1 MKQKYELMFLCSSVP
16 SVVVQSSWLGQFHIH
31 LKYQFNL
38 PKELLIYQ
46 LHLSVAI
53 ECLQKSAKYV
63 YTFHYFSQS
72 SSLNVSSSIDPK
84 AVLVFQSTSSLSSF
98 HIVDALVIG
107 A

>member
-1 MKQKYELMFLCSSVP
+1 MIQKYELMFFCLSIP

-31 LKYQFNL
+31 LKYQSNL

-46 LHLSVAI
+46 LHLGVAI

-63 YTFHYFSQS
+63 CPFHCFYQS

-84 AVLVFQSTSSLSSF
+84 AVLLFQSTALSP
-98 HIVDALVIG
+98 HIVDVLIIG